1 MTLPA
6 LSSDPGASRIL
17 IAGSPAWTDK
27 RAVALA
33 ICDAIAEFGQ
43 DVLVLGDHG
52 FRQLLWDQ
60 VTVVHR
66 VTQRGADTMAARI
79 ATAWGMVSESHRLSW
94 SEYGPLVVSHGAHVC
109 LAFGISK
116 SSNVA
121 RTVRAAQAAEI
132 PVRQYETGS
141 KS

>member
-6 LSSDPGASRIL
+6 PSSDPGVLRIL

-27 RAVALA
+27 RAVALS

-52 FRQLLWDQ
+52 FRQVLWDQ

-66 VTQRGADTMAARI
+66 VTQRGADTMAGRI
-79 ATAWGMVSESHRLSW
+79 ATAWGMVSESHHLSW
-94 SEYGPLVVSHGAHVC
+94 AEYGPLVVSRGAHVC

-116 SSNVA
+116 SSNVV
-121 RTVRAAQAAEI
+121 RTVRAAQDAGI
-132 PVRQYETGS
+132 PVWQYAMGD
-141 KS
+141 KP